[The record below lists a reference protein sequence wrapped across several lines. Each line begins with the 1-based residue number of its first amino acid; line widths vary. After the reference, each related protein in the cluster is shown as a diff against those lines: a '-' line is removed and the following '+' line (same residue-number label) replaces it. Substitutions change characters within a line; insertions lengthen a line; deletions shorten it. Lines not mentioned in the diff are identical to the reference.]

1 MEQNPTPSKSTMA
14 WEAPPLSSLQA
25 TLADP
30 QTPVGMRMR
39 ATYFLRQE
47 YDNYT
52 KKLEFDDTTDTN
64 DGKKNLDDDDD
75 DDNDVSLAVINT
87 LSKCLD
93 ENCHGSLLRHE
104 FAYGEFLMIEI
115 G

>member
-1 MEQNPTPSKSTMA
+1 
-14 WEAPPLSSLQA
+14 
-25 TLADP
+25 
-30 QTPVGMRMR
+30 MR

-52 KKLEFDDTTDTN
+52 KNLECDDTTDTN
-64 DGKKNLDDDDD
+64 DEKKNLDDD

-93 ENCHGSLLRHE
+93 ESRHGSLLRHE
-104 FAYGEFLMIEI
+104 FAYGEF
-115 G
+115 